1 MSNRGVNSM
10 TTKLIERYVI
20 RDSNN
25 VIIASVEDITTPA
38 DPTLRVEDRK
48 TTNVIATINNNDK
61 DENLAMAQA
70 VVDTINNYGEVNDSD

>member
-1 MSNRGVNSM
+1 M

-25 VIIASVEDITTPA
+25 VIIANVEDITTPA

>member
-1 MSNRGVNSM
+1 M

>member
-1 MSNRGVNSM
+1 M

-25 VIIASVEDITTPA
+25 VIIASVEDITTPQ

-70 VVDTINNYGEVNDSD
+70 VIDAINNYGEVNDCD

>member
-1 MSNRGVNSM
+1 M

-25 VIIASVEDITTPA
+25 VIIASVEDITTPT

>member
-1 MSNRGVNSM
+1 M

-48 TTNVIATINNNDK
+48 TSSIIATINNNDK
-61 DENLAMAQA
+61 DENFAMAQA
-70 VVDTINNYGEVNDSD
+70 VIDAINNYGEVNDCD

>member
-1 MSNRGVNSM
+1 M

-25 VIIASVEDITTPA
+25 VIIASVEDITTPQ

-70 VVDTINNYGEVNDSD
+70 VVDTINNYGEVNDCD

>member
-1 MSNRGVNSM
+1 M

-70 VVDTINNYGEVNDSD
+70 VVDTINNYGEVNGSD

>member
-1 MSNRGVNSM
+1 M

-25 VIIASVEDITTPA
+25 VIIASVEDITTPQ

-61 DENLAMAQA
+61 DENFAMAQA
-70 VVDTINNYGEVNDSD
+70 VIDAINNYGEVNDCD

>member
-1 MSNRGVNSM
+1 M

-20 RDSNN
+20 RDAND
-25 VIIASVEDITTPA
+25 VIIANVDDITNPH

-48 TTNVIATINNNDK
+48 TSSIIATINNNDK

>member
-1 MSNRGVNSM
+1 M

-61 DENLAMAQA
+61 DENFAMAQA
-70 VVDTINNYGEVNDSD
+70 VIDAIHKYGEVNDSD

>member
-1 MSNRGVNSM
+1 M

-48 TTNVIATINNNDK
+48 TTNVIATINNND
-61 DENLAMAQA
+61 
-70 VVDTINNYGEVNDSD
+70 SD

>member
-1 MSNRGVNSM
+1 M

-25 VIIASVEDITTPA
+25 VIIASVEDITTPQ

>member
-1 MSNRGVNSM
+1 M
-10 TTKLIERYVI
+10 
-20 RDSNN
+20 
-25 VIIASVEDITTPA
+25 EDITTPA

>member
-1 MSNRGVNSM
+1 M

-70 VVDTINNYGEVNDSD
+70 VVDTINNYGEVNDCD